1 MADSLI
7 VEHHVRQPDV
17 FGGQPDLHHPVEL
30 LRDPSQ
36 TVVLP
41 LLRAD
46 ENKMLSHSFTNQ
58 TAARHSLRGARRGR
72 SIRRSVGGQCD
83 TSQTT

>member
-1 MADSLI
+1 MSGLLV

-17 FGGQPDLHHPVEL
+17 FRGQPDLHHPVKL

-41 LLRAD
+41 LLRV
-46 ENKMLSHSFTNQ
+46 NKDKTLSHSHTHC
-58 TAARHSLRGARRGR
+58 TKGDIHLKR
-72 SIRRSVGGQCD
+72 STEGEEEACASVSQRS
-83 TSQTT
+83 T

>member
-1 MADSLI
+1 MTDSLI

-17 FGGQPDLHHPVEL
+17 FRGQPDLHHSVKL

-41 LLRAD
+41 LLRAS
-46 ENKMLSHSFTNQ
+46 ENKN
-58 TAARHSLRGARRGR
+58 A
-72 SIRRSVGGQCD
+72 
-83 TSQTT
+83 